1 MRTEITKMVV
11 VDNVQEEIL
20 AEVEYFDE
28 HVVKLEL
35 HQRIHDKD
43 SWRELYQQVMNCI
56 DLINQHNESST
67 T

>member
-11 VDNVQEEIL
+11 VDDCQQEIL

-35 HQRIHDKD
+35 HQKVHDKD
-43 SWRELYQQVMNCI
+43 SWRELYQQIMNCI
-56 DLINQHNESST
+56 DLIEQHNESST